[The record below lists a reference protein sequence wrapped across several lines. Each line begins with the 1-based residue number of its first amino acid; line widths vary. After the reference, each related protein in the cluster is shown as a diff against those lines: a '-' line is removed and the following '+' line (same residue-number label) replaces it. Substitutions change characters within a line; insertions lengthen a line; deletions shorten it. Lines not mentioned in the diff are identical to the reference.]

1 MEFHNKST
9 PCLVD
14 EAFIWSLNISII
26 KQEHPRGSI
35 VEPQGLHQDGLN
47 SLSYNGLKTTI
58 IIAHVYDIF

>member
-1 MEFHNKST
+1 MIRQDPFT
-9 PCLVD
+9 PM
-14 EAFIWSLNISII
+14 F

-47 SLSYNGLKTTI
+47 SLSYNGLKTPI